1 MTRILISEGEQIVL
15 KGVNSMFEVYDEV
28 KHSVVA
34 GDWSIGCGL
43 ISDRLAVSEAAEANP
58 SREYD
63 SITDY
68 NNRRCCGVA

>member
-1 MTRILISEGEQIVL
+1 
-15 KGVNSMFEVYDEV
+15 MFEVYDEV